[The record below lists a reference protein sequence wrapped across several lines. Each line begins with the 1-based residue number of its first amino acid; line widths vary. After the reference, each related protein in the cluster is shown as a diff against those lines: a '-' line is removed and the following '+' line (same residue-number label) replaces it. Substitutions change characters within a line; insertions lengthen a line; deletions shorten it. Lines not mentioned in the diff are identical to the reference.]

1 MSNIINVNNQK
12 NNRDYYVDLIMKSNW
27 PKKIIV
33 SGPGTGKTYLFKKIL
48 TGKSNGIAL
57 TFINNLAQQLA
68 KIYQKLQML
77 ILFMPIVRNFF
88 TRQLSME

>member
-33 SGPGTGKTYLFKKIL
+33 SGPGTGKTYLFKKYSL
-48 TGKSNGIAL
+48 GKATEL
-57 TFINNLAQQLA
+57 L
-68 KIYQKLQML
+68 
-77 ILFMPIVRNFF
+77 
-88 TRQLSME
+88 